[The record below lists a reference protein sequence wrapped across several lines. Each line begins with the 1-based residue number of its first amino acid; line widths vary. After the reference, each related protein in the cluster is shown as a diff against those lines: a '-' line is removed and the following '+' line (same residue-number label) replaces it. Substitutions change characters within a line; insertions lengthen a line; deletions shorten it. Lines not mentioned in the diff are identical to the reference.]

1 MSLHCLIYTSVAK
14 QKMTD
19 NCLKSFLDRTR
30 PINSAVTVTGML
42 LYIDP
47 YFVQILEGDIDDVCE
62 SFVRISKDP
71 IHHKV
76 SLILKKPITERN
88 FANLAMGFNKV
99 SEKDIDSFVS
109 LEAFYKSESFRK
121 QPKEII
127 ELLEMFKNETLF

>member
-1 MSLHCLIYTSVAK
+1 MSLYCLVYTSVAK

-19 NCLKSFLDRTR
+19 NCLKNLLDRTR
-30 PINSAVTVTGML
+30 SKNSAVSLTGML

-47 YFVQILEGDIDDVCE
+47 YFVQILEGDFDDVCE
-62 SFVRISKDP
+62 TFTRISKDP

-99 SEKDIDSFVS
+99 TEKHIDSFVS
-109 LEAFYKSESFRK
+109 LEAFYKSESFKK
-121 QPKEII
+121 QSKDII

>member
-1 MSLHCLIYTSVAK
+1 MIEKETNHNSAGRFAFFAARDASFKSAVNSSKFSEK
-14 QKMTD
+14 QK
-19 NCLKSFLDRTR
+19 
-30 PINSAVTVTGML
+30 
-42 LYIDP
+42 
-47 YFVQILEGDIDDVCE
+47 VQA
-62 SFVRISKDP
+62 
-71 IHHKV
+71 
-76 SLILKKPITERN
+76 ERS

>member
-1 MSLHCLIYTSVAK
+1 M
-14 QKMTD
+14 
-19 NCLKSFLDRTR
+19 
-30 PINSAVTVTGML
+30 
-42 LYIDP
+42 
-47 YFVQILEGDIDDVCE
+47 EGDFDDVCE
-62 SFVRISKDP
+62 TFTRISKDP

-99 SEKDIDSFVS
+99 SEKHIDSFVS

-121 QPKEII
+121 QSKDII